1 MSYWVGKP
9 LVSLVV
15 RVHSIMGKWNL
26 RVFETTD
33 GPLKKKKK
41 STTLTAE
48 VEYTNTHIRLAVAGC
63 YNLHMIFTLRYP
75 GRGRGETT
83 EVRYCM
89 SLADNDTEG
98 DDT

>member
-33 GPLKKKKK
+33 GPLKKKKIY
-41 STTLTAE
+41 
-48 VEYTNTHIRLAVAGC
+48 YTNS
-63 YNLHMIFTLRYP
+63 
-75 GRGRGETT
+75 RGRIHKHTHTAGS
-83 EVRYCM
+83 CW
-89 SLADNDTEG
+89 LL
-98 DDT
+98 